1 MSRSSPNLSGS
12 ATPTKKPAASMA
24 HKMLMPRSN
33 RQFEKIK
40 QQLTQK
46 TREKK
51 KRLQNENDTPRFE
64 M

>member
-1 MSRSSPNLSGS
+1 MSSTGGSGT
-12 ATPTKKPAASMA
+12 ATPTTNKPAMA
-24 HKMLMPRSN
+24 KMLMPRSN

-51 KRLQNENDTPRFE
+51 KRIRDEGQGPTFE

>member
-1 MSRSSPNLSGS
+1 MSTSSPNLSGS

-24 HKMLMPRSN
+24 KMLMPRSN

-46 TREKK
+46 SREKK
-51 KRLQNENDTPRFE
+51 KRILLDNDTPKFE

>member
-1 MSRSSPNLSGS
+1 MSRSSPNLSGL
-12 ATPTKKPAASMA
+12 ATSTKKPAASMA
-24 HKMLMPRSN
+24 KILMPRSN

-51 KRLQNENDTPRFE
+51 EKLQNEN
-64 M
+64 